1 MNFHH
6 PFLALWIF
14 WMIYWLVSSTGT
26 KRTIHTAGSRG
37 RFFALVVII
46 VLIVKVND
54 GSLPWLAHHLYN
66 PSRPLEIFGLVLCA
80 GGIAFAI
87 WARNIL
93 GTNWSA
99 QPTLKENHELVMA
112 GPYRHIRHP
121 IYTGLLL
128 AIFGTVIASGRIFDF
143 IVLAYLL
150 IDTHFKAQ
158 IEESLM
164 LRQFP
169 DTYPAYQKQTKAII
183 PFVL

>member
-1 MNFHH
+1 MTFHH

-14 WMIYWLVSSTGT
+14 WGLYWFASSRGT
-26 KRTIHTAGSRG
+26 KPTIFRSRSRG
-37 RFFALVVII
+37 RFFAALVIFAL
-46 VLIVKVND
+46 LIFGKN
-54 GSLPWLAHHLYN
+54 SFPWLMVHVYH
-66 PSRPLEIFGLVLCA
+66 PSRSLEILGLILCA
-80 GGIAFAI
+80 SGIAFAI

-93 GTNWSA
+93 GANWSA